1 MASRVDLGNLAHV
14 NLDILIQR
22 RECHFN
28 LLKPGFVIEPEEPVD
43 LLAVTAKPP
52 RQLRPRDPFPSQRVR
67 QLPKTSG
74 VQFQTARSG
83 APSPPADPS
92 LGISEAQKPSKRN
105 GARRYTE
112 AVPGTGLMKYRTGDR
127 VLV

>member
-67 QLPKTSG
+67 QLPKQAGCNFKRLDPVPPRLPRIPAWVS
-74 VQFQTARSG
+74 ARLRNRAS
-83 APSPPADPS
+83 AMEHDDTPKPCPAQD
-92 LGISEAQKPSKRN
+92 
-105 GARRYTE
+105 
-112 AVPGTGLMKYRTGDR
+112 
-127 VLV
+127 